1 MNQLS
6 KKILAANNKS
16 TFIFDMDG
24 TLLNEQHELSD
35 LTIRTLNKLQ
45 ARNAN
50 LVIATGRHLND
61 IRCYIDQLGGG
72 ITAITCNGANIHNQ
86 NGELI
91 YSQEL
96 SLDTNKL
103 LIPLGNNFNVHINTY
118 TDTEWLINAPCPPVL
133 DAHIKSQFFYRIV
146 DQAEMLATPALKI
159 LFYGE
164 EPELLALKAQ
174 IGPDISS
181 ALNVTFSDE
190 NHLEI
195 MQKNISKGDALKILL
210 THINV
215 PLNQT
220 MAFGDSMNDVELFRT
235 VAHPIMMENAGK
247 SLQALFPNA
256 QRAQTNDSDGVAQFL
271 LDYIL

>member
-1 MNQLS
+1 MRSIYQATN
-6 KKILAANNKS
+6 

-24 TLLNEQHELSD
+24 TLLNEQHELSE
-35 LTIRTLNKLQ
+35 LTVRALNELQ

-61 IRCYIDQLGGG
+61 IRCYIEQLGGG
-72 ITAITCNGANIHNQ
+72 ISTITCNGANIHDQ

-91 YSQEL
+91 YSQGL

-118 TDTEWLINAPCPPVL
+118 TNTEWLINAACPAVL

-146 DQAEMLATPALKI
+146 NQDEMLATPALKI

-164 EPELLALKAQ
+164 EPELLKLKAQ
-174 IGPDISS
+174 IAPDISS

-210 THINV
+210 AKFNL

-220 MAFGDSMNDVELFRT
+220 MGFGDSMNDVELFRT

-247 SLQALFPNA
+247 SLQALFPHA
-256 QRAQTNDSDGVAQFL
+256 QRAQTNDRDGVARFL
-271 LDYIL
+271 FDYVL

>member
-1 MNQLS
+1 MNQL
-6 KKILAANNKS
+6 KILAENNKS

-24 TLLNEQHELSD
+24 TLLNEQHELSE
-35 LTIRTLNKLQ
+35 LTIRVLNELR
-45 ARNAN
+45 ARGAN

-72 ITAITCNGANIHNQ
+72 IAAITCNGANIHDQ
-86 NGELI
+86 HGELI
-91 YSQEL
+91 YSQGL
-96 SLDTNKL
+96 SLDINKL
-103 LIPLGNNFNVHINTY
+103 LIPLGNNFNVHVNTY
-118 TDTEWLINAPCPPVL
+118 TDTEWLINAACPAVL

-146 DQAEMLATPALKI
+146 NQQEMLVTPALKI

-164 EPELLALKAQ
+164 EPELLKLKAQ
-174 IGPDISS
+174 IAPDISN

-195 MQKNISKGDALKILL
+195 MQKDISKGDALKILL
-210 THINV
+210 AKFNL

-235 VAHPIMMENAGK
+235 AAHPIMMENAGR
-247 SLQALFPNA
+247 SLQTLFPNA
-256 QRAQTNDSDGVAQFL
+256 QRAQTNARDGVANFL
-271 LDYIL
+271 LDYVL